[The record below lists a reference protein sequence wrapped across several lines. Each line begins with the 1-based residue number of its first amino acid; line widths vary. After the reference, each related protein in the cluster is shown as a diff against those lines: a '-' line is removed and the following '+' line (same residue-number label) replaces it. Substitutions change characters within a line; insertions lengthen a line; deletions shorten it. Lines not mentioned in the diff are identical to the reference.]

1 MCEKNKQVSEWLK
14 VVLGETKVSWF
25 EVNMRTVDILYKLSK
40 DSEQRGQEI
49 GWLVEDLKQK
59 TGECKADGAYHQK
72 VLLSAL
78 GESVSCGMVK
88 PVIRTLNTLEKMA
101 LEFKMKDTK
110 LASFLATTNHQTKE
124 LLEMEEENR
133 DLKKKLRNLEKKKK
147 EVLNSQQCLLTKIS
161 KVQKAQEVE
170 SVETEE
176 RLLNKNFM
184 ENKYQEMTSR
194 VRSAEEKL
202 ASREVSWSLTHHC
215 IEEISEQ
222 LSAVK
227 QEMEP
232 LKRKLQAYNGLP
244 PSLPLAR
251 LAVAESKME
260 LEALDAILDE
270 KIDWRHT

>member
-1 MCEKNKQVSEWLK
+1 MCDKNKQVSEWLK
-14 VVLGETKVSWF
+14 VVLGEVPWF
-25 EVNMRTVDILYKLSK
+25 EVNMRTIDILYKLSK

-49 GWLVEDLKQK
+49 GWLVEDVKQK

-72 VLLSAL
+72 VLQSAL
-78 GESVSCGMVK
+78 GENVSRGKLK
-88 PVIRTLNTLEKMA
+88 PMSRSLNTLESMA
-101 LEFKMKDTK
+101 IAFKTKDTK
-110 LASFLATTNHQTKE
+110 VASFLASTNYQTKM

-133 DLKKKLRNLEKKKK
+133 ELQKKLRNLEKKKN
-147 EVLNSQQCLLTKIS
+147 EVLNSQKSLQIQIS

-184 ENKYQEMTSR
+184 EKKFQEITSR

-202 ASREVSWSLTHHC
+202 ASREVTWSLTHHC

-222 LSAVK
+222 LSVVK
-227 QEMEP
+227 QEMDP
-232 LKRKLQAYNGLP
+232 LKRKLQAYHGLP
-244 PSLPLAR
+244 LSVPLAR
-251 LAVAESKME
+251 LAVAESKKE

-270 KIDWRHT
+270 RIDWRHT